1 MSSKRNAR
9 IDKPLAIILLLLV
22 GGGMLIFSSAVF
34 GSLGRGVSH
43 ASSVAFNHFV
53 FGIGVGTVALLA
65 ATFIEYRVWR
75 RFAPHLFI
83 LALLATA
90 LVFVPFLGFEH
101 GGGKRW
107 IVLFGQTF
115 QPSEALKIGTVIM
128 AAAYFSMI
136 RARIEDMRYG
146 LGGLA
151 AILIG
156 PVILLLLQPD
166 LGTLGIIVISTIAV
180 FIAAGARYRDLGI
193 VFCAG
198 LLALAMVAVFMPHA
212 RDRLI
217 TFVNPSQ
224 APQAEGYQ
232 IRQALIAVGSGG
244 FTGRGFGQSVQKF
257 TYLPEPMGDSIF
269 AIAAEEFGFVGAV
282 SIIGLFLAFL
292 LRSLAVASKLT
303 EPFGGLLIIGIASY
317 LSIEAFINIAA
328 MLGVAPLTGVPLTFI
343 SQGGSAML
351 VSLFSAGILLN
362 ISKFAR

>member
-1 MSSKRNAR
+1 MSKHSAR

-22 GGGMLIFSSAVF
+22 GGGMMIFSSAVF
-34 GSLGRGVSH
+34 GSLGRGVAH

-53 FGIGVGTVALLA
+53 FGVGAGTVLLIA
-65 ATFIEYRVWR
+65 ATFINYKTWR

-83 LALLATA
+83 LSLIATA
-90 LVFVPFLGFEH
+90 MVFVPFIGFEH

-136 RARIEDMRYG
+136 RTRIEDMRYG
-146 LGGLA
+146 LGGLG

-156 PVILLLLQPD
+156 PVILLMLQPD
-166 LGTLGIIVISTIAV
+166 LGTLGIIVISTLAV
-180 FIAAGARYRDLGI
+180 FVAAGARFRDLAIVICVGI
-193 VFCAG
+193 TA
-198 LLALAMVAVFMPHA
+198 LALVALFMPHA
-212 RDRLI
+212 RERLV

-244 FTGRGFGQSVQKF
+244 LTGRGFGQSVQKF

-282 SIIGLFLAFL
+282 SIIGLFLAFV
-292 LRSLAVASKLT
+292 LRSLAIASKVT
-303 EPFGGLLIIGIASY
+303 ESFGGLLIVGIAAY
-317 LSIEAFINIAA
+317 LTIEAFINIGA

-351 VSLFSAGILLN
+351 MCLFSAGILLN
-362 ISKFAR
+362 ISKFAK